1 GNSISLFSAPSIYI
15 SMLWPLILA
24 TLGYSAGFAAIVLAR
39 LRAAVVERRIAALLL
54 ARASAAERA
63 PPVPMGVPTGAPAAG
78 PAEVPAR

>member
-54 ARASAAERA
+54 ARASAAERS
-63 PPVPMGVPTGAPAAG
+63 PLVPTGVPSAT